1 MGNSIEKNQEKVES
15 LLVNISVAHNWI
27 NYGPE
32 IKTSFI
38 TFRTRC
44 SQKKVYSDLKQEL
57 LVIIDTLNATNP
69 FKSTMDANLTNG
81 GELYKTFIKN
91 FIELHGL
98 LVRLEILQANNKAKA
113 LNSEARYIAAAM
125 PYEN

>member
-1 MGNSIEKNQEKVES
+1 MEKTQEKIENI
-15 LLVNISVAHNWI
+15 LVKISAAHNWI

-38 TFRTRC
+38 TFRTKC
-44 SQKKVYSDLKQEL
+44 SQKQAYSDLKQEL

-81 GELYKTFIKN
+81 GELYKTFIKD
-91 FIELHGL
+91 FIDLHGL
-98 LVRLEILQANNKAKA
+98 LVRLEILQANNQAKA
-113 LNSEARYIAAAM
+113 LNSEARCIAAAI
-125 PYEN
+125 PYENSSV